1 MNDPAGDAT
10 CVFRLTPPG
19 RAAVAV
25 VGVTGPAAVRL
36 VDAEFR
42 AANGRALD
50 RQVVNRICFGTWAD
64 GGEELIVVRRTEDH
78 VEVHCHGGQASVRQ
92 VIDSIA
98 RHGGQEVPW
107 TDCLRQTVTD
117 PVAADATIALTQA
130 RTFKSAA
137 ILLDQQRGALS
148 RALDSL
154 RDLISNRQRRPALEL
169 THRLLAF
176 APLGL
181 HLTESWKVALC
192 GRPNVG
198 KSSLLNALVGYDR
211 AIVFDQPGTT
221 RDVVTAWTALDGW
234 PVELSDSAGLRE
246 GSDALEQAGVG
257 LAARHVR
264 EVDLRVLVVDS
275 AMGVTDEDRRLLESI
290 GPELIAANKCDLRG
304 GGLERALN
312 GVHVVRMSAITGEGL
327 SALTAAIA
335 ALLVPAAPCSG
346 AAVPFTPAQ
355 QATLSA
361 VLASLEANQLEAA
374 LAALD

>member
-1 MNDPAGDAT
+1 MNATAGET
-10 CVFRLTPPG
+10 TRVSRLTPPG

-25 VGVTGPAAVRL
+25 VGVMGPAAVPL

-64 GGEELIVVRRTEDH
+64 GGEELIVVRRGEDR

-92 VIDSIA
+92 VIDSLVRRGA
-98 RHGGQEVPW
+98 QEVPW
-107 TDCLRQTVTD
+107 IDWLRQTATD
-117 PVAADATIALTQA
+117 QVAADATIALAQA

-148 RALDSL
+148 TALATL
-154 RDLISNRQRRPALEL
+154 HELIANRQRRPAIEL
-169 THRLLAF
+169 TSQLLAWS
-176 APLGL
+176 PLGL

-198 KSSLLNALVGYDR
+198 KSSLLNALVGYER

-234 PVELSDSAGLRE
+234 PVELSDSAGLRDA
-246 GSDALEQAGVG
+246 SDALEQAGVG

-275 AMGVTDEDRRLLESI
+275 GAGLTDADRRLLDAI
-290 GPELIAANKCDLRG
+290 GPELVACNKCDLG
-304 GGLERALN
+304 DGGLEPM
-312 GVHVVRMSAITGEGL
+312 VHEARVVPTSAITGEGL
-327 SALTAAIA
+327 DALTAAIT
-335 ALLVPAAPCSG
+335 ALLVPAAPGAG
-346 AAVPFTPAQ
+346 AAVPFTLAQ
-355 QATLSA
+355 QTM
-361 VLASLEANQLEAA
+361 
-374 LAALD
+374 